1 MQSGPFNV
9 TIFDSQDN
17 ILYRFNTSSD
27 LQLQWSIIT
36 SLNC

>member
-17 ILYRFNTSSD
+17 ILYRFNTSFGPT
-27 LQLQWSIIT
+27 IT
-36 SLNC
+36 MVNYY